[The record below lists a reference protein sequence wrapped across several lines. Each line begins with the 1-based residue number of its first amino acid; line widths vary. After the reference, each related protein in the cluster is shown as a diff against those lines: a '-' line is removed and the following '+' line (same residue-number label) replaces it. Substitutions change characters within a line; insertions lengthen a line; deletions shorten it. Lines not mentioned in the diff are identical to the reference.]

1 MAKKE
6 KNSNPEVERLLR
18 DLYREDVERVSR
30 GESAVYFG
38 HLNDKPLIDEH
49 PEFDWLTRMVPIPVR
64 RPTTRLSL
72 IDDAVDLYERTSRTG
87 ATLPEINKR
96 VGEFIRG
103 LGDRMPGAIG
113 SAWRGIFDFSQHSPD
128 KGVAGS
134 AFLPMSV
141 IQREEN
147 ARREANGEYPLGY
160 VSAVDFIWPREK
172 YGAPWDKRT
181 PEEVRQ
187 WEIEH
192 GTRNAAEV
200 ELPNVDVYPRDR
212 MDDGGWVNLTDDEKE
227 WAIGETVRLAMQG
240 RPVPRDS
247 IVHIIERA
255 RLKGDHAEYDETIAR
270 NEEARRILRG
280 LNNTIGVAATGAG
293 LATMGAWNLARLL
306 DIGKGSAVRNWMAKN
321 AIAGARANAAADIGD
336 AIENPSMEN
345 LSEVGLSVF
354 GSKDLTK
361 ASNKIVNTIASGF
374 DVEDVFGQE
383 EDKKRMDDG
392 GRYDNGWSWVDVEG
406 VIGDAGRSY
415 FVDRNK
421 LSNLVKSSP
430 ANFVARLYDKD
441 RKTIPDWKDPEVS
454 VSTHKLGWE
463 YGDDGRIYVF
473 PFVQEID
480 GELKDFSDPKYGI
493 PERMVPA
500 AALESAISHN
510 DYIVADSPVDAFW
523 ITDNYKTLFPGGKDY
538 EDWGNPEKKSDGG
551 EVSSSVRPNIKGT
564 SVYSIR
570 KGDNL
575 YSIARNND
583 LSLDDLLAVNPQ
595 ITNPSLI
602 YIGDKINIPDG
613 KFEKPT
619 TPYDYSSI
627 RDREAALNASG
638 DNEAIIKSIS
648 HDRNFAI
655 IDKKKKRITVYDKNN
670 KELYSGRINSGA
682 SGDDYNTITYT
693 DDNNNLIDSVGNNS
707 TPAGITMVSSVGTYH
722 GRPSFI
728 RARYNKSTGEWDDN
742 VASSMHYG
750 GDSGS
755 NGCVRLVGDTAN
767 ELSKYIGRGTMIYT
781 LPQKEGSGF
790 VVRDGLLS
798 YLADNPYG
806 NDEGD
811 RRYWDDYNVYRN
823 TDYHKLDISPKSRAN
838 SDESTSD
845 SVQKAS
851 LFSSIKDGIEGIADD
866 VGGFLGAIRDGILD
880 KDGNITLTGAA
891 KEGAQY
897 ILDKYYGV
905 DDEGLRD
912 YMMTQYANGVSRNKE
927 SIMRDFGLDSGTFN
941 NLAMLAM
948 GIAGQESD
956 WGMSS
961 RYRLKSSIPDW
972 AIDKAKK
979 ILRNKVG
986 YRSRGITQMKIK
998 GDNEETKRMYD
1009 KYGIDEESLSSPYG
1023 ASVGTMIRL
1032 ASIYKN
1038 EVVGREFKDK
1048 DGNVIDPMY
1057 VVLYKWQGGRNSDL
1071 RKGKVSPE
1079 QNSYIRNVNEYLRR
1093 FDYTTYM
1100 RKGGMV
1106 MSGGGN
1112 VGPVKVRGF
1121 SARIDTGA
1129 RPIPVSGNYVEDP
1142 RRDANSDVSEME
1154 RLRDIYDYLR
1164 NNEKHKFND
1173 IQALAITANIAAE
1186 SSGRIDALGKAG
1198 DFGLQQWLGARK
1210 SELQRRHG
1218 KNPTMEQQL
1227 DYLIDE
1233 YLGSVNGLGW
1243 NYTNRGNFF
1252 GSDRNGNKYNYYMY
1266 SKKEFDDA
1274 TSYLDATVAWN
1285 QGFGRPLGST
1295 LRNDDRRDIAKRLA
1309 EAWGVDD
1316 GEYKGYIYG
1325 MMGDDGKYEYDPE
1338 RTQPPIETVVPSQGN
1353 DRVDSWWDKNGDDF
1367 MRSVLSQ
1374 AGATRDMMENMMARA
1389 EADEASK
1396 REIAKQQAEAE
1407 RDNLRKQVA
1416 MSLVQG
1422 MRLDIPGM
1430 ARNS

>member
-6 KNSNPEVERLLR
+6 RNSNPEVERLLR

-49 PEFDWLTRMVPIPVR
+49 PEFDWLTRTVPIPVR

-141 IQREEN
+141 IHREEN

-172 YGAPWDKRT
+172 YGTPWDKRT

-200 ELPNVDVYPRDR
+200 ELPNVDVYPRER

-247 IVHIIERA
+247 IVHIIEMA
-255 RLKGDHAEYDETIAR
+255 RLKGDPAEYDETIAR

-306 DIGKGSAVRNWMAKN
+306 DIGKGSALRNWMAKN

-345 LSEVGLSVF
+345 LSEVGLSVL

-374 DVEDVFGQE
+374 DVEDVLGQE

-392 GRYDNGWSWVDVEG
+392 GRYDNGWSWMDVEG
-406 VIGDAGRSY
+406 VLGDAGRSY
-415 FVDRNK
+415 FVDKNK

-430 ANFVARLYDKD
+430 ANFVVRLHDKD
-441 RKTIPDWKDPEVS
+441 RKTIPDWEDPEVS
-454 VSTHKLGWE
+454 VATHKLGWE

-473 PFVQEID
+473 PTVQEID

-493 PERMVPA
+493 PDRMVPF

-538 EDWGNPEKKSDGG
+538 EEWGNSDKKS
-551 EVSSSVRPNIKGT
+551 K
-564 SVYSIR
+564 
-570 KGDNL
+570 
-575 YSIARNND
+575 
-583 LSLDDLLAVNPQ
+583 
-595 ITNPSLI
+595 
-602 YIGDKINIPDG
+602 
-613 KFEKPT
+613 
-619 TPYDYSSI
+619 
-627 RDREAALNASG
+627 
-638 DNEAIIKSIS
+638 
-648 HDRNFAI
+648 
-655 IDKKKKRITVYDKNN
+655 
-670 KELYSGRINSGA
+670 
-682 SGDDYNTITYT
+682 
-693 DDNNNLIDSVGNNS
+693 
-707 TPAGITMVSSVGTYH
+707 
-722 GRPSFI
+722 
-728 RARYNKSTGEWDDN
+728 
-742 VASSMHYG
+742 
-750 GDSGS
+750 
-755 NGCVRLVGDTAN
+755 
-767 ELSKYIGRGTMIYT
+767 
-781 LPQKEGSGF
+781 
-790 VVRDGLLS
+790 
-798 YLADNPYG
+798 
-806 NDEGD
+806 
-811 RRYWDDYNVYRN
+811 
-823 TDYHKLDISPKSRAN
+823 
-838 SDESTSD
+838 
-845 SVQKAS
+845 
-851 LFSSIKDGIEGIADD
+851 
-866 VGGFLGAIRDGILD
+866 
-880 KDGNITLTGAA
+880 
-891 KEGAQY
+891 
-897 ILDKYYGV
+897 
-905 DDEGLRD
+905 
-912 YMMTQYANGVSRNKE
+912 
-927 SIMRDFGLDSGTFN
+927 
-941 NLAMLAM
+941 
-948 GIAGQESD
+948 
-956 WGMSS
+956 
-961 RYRLKSSIPDW
+961 
-972 AIDKAKK
+972 
-979 ILRNKVG
+979 
-986 YRSRGITQMKIK
+986 
-998 GDNEETKRMYD
+998 
-1009 KYGIDEESLSSPYG
+1009 
-1023 ASVGTMIRL
+1023 
-1032 ASIYKN
+1032 
-1038 EVVGREFKDK
+1038 
-1048 DGNVIDPMY
+1048 
-1057 VVLYKWQGGRNSDL
+1057 
-1071 RKGKVSPE
+1071 
-1079 QNSYIRNVNEYLRR
+1079 
-1093 FDYTTYM
+1093 
-1100 RKGGMV
+1100 
-1106 MSGGGN
+1106 GGN
-1112 VGPVKVRGF
+1112 VGPVKVRGL

-1142 RRDANSDVSEME
+1142 RRDTNSDVSEME

-1164 NNEKHKFND
+1164 NNEKHKFNE

-1186 SSGRIDALGKAG
+1186 SKGRIDALGKAG
-1198 DFGLQQWLGARK
+1198 DFGLQQWLGVRK
-1210 SELQRRHG
+1210 NELKRRYG
-1218 KNPTMEQQL
+1218 KTPSMEQQL

-1243 NYTNRGNFF
+1243 NYTNRGNFY
-1252 GSDRNGNKYNYYMY
+1252 GSDSNGNKYNYYMY

-1295 LRNDDRRDIAKRLA
+1295 LRNNDRRDIAKRLA

-1353 DRVDSWWDKNGDDF
+1353 NRVDSWWDKNGDDF

-1374 AGATRDMMENMMARA
+1374 AGATRDMMKEMMARA

-1396 REIAKQQAEAE
+1396 REIAKRQAEAE

-1430 ARNS
+1430 ARSS

>member
-172 YGAPWDKRT
+172 YGTPWDKRT

-212 MDDGGWVNLTDDEKE
+212 MDDGGK
-227 WAIGETVRLAMQG
+227 
-240 RPVPRDS
+240 
-247 IVHIIERA
+247 H
-255 RLKGDHAEYDETIAR
+255 
-270 NEEARRILRG
+270 
-280 LNNTIGVAATGAG
+280 
-293 LATMGAWNLARLL
+293 
-306 DIGKGSAVRNWMAKN
+306 
-321 AIAGARANAAADIGD
+321 
-336 AIENPSMEN
+336 
-345 LSEVGLSVF
+345 
-354 GSKDLTK
+354 
-361 ASNKIVNTIASGF
+361 
-374 DVEDVFGQE
+374 
-383 EDKKRMDDG
+383 
-392 GRYDNGWSWVDVEG
+392 DNGWSWVDVEG
-406 VIGDAGRSY
+406 VLGDAGRSY

-493 PERMVPA
+493 PERMVTA

-538 EDWGNPEKKSDGG
+538 EDWGNPEKKS
-551 EVSSSVRPNIKGT
+551 
-564 SVYSIR
+564 
-570 KGDNL
+570 
-575 YSIARNND
+575 A
-583 LSLDDLLAVNPQ
+583 
-595 ITNPSLI
+595 
-602 YIGDKINIPDG
+602 
-613 KFEKPT
+613 
-619 TPYDYSSI
+619 
-627 RDREAALNASG
+627 
-638 DNEAIIKSIS
+638 
-648 HDRNFAI
+648 
-655 IDKKKKRITVYDKNN
+655 
-670 KELYSGRINSGA
+670 
-682 SGDDYNTITYT
+682 
-693 DDNNNLIDSVGNNS
+693 
-707 TPAGITMVSSVGTYH
+707 
-722 GRPSFI
+722 
-728 RARYNKSTGEWDDN
+728 
-742 VASSMHYG
+742 
-750 GDSGS
+750 
-755 NGCVRLVGDTAN
+755 
-767 ELSKYIGRGTMIYT
+767 
-781 LPQKEGSGF
+781 
-790 VVRDGLLS
+790 
-798 YLADNPYG
+798 
-806 NDEGD
+806 
-811 RRYWDDYNVYRN
+811 
-823 TDYHKLDISPKSRAN
+823 
-838 SDESTSD
+838 
-845 SVQKAS
+845 
-851 LFSSIKDGIEGIADD
+851 
-866 VGGFLGAIRDGILD
+866 
-880 KDGNITLTGAA
+880 
-891 KEGAQY
+891 
-897 ILDKYYGV
+897 
-905 DDEGLRD
+905 
-912 YMMTQYANGVSRNKE
+912 
-927 SIMRDFGLDSGTFN
+927 
-941 NLAMLAM
+941 
-948 GIAGQESD
+948 
-956 WGMSS
+956 
-961 RYRLKSSIPDW
+961 
-972 AIDKAKK
+972 
-979 ILRNKVG
+979 
-986 YRSRGITQMKIK
+986 
-998 GDNEETKRMYD
+998 
-1009 KYGIDEESLSSPYG
+1009 
-1023 ASVGTMIRL
+1023 
-1032 ASIYKN
+1032 
-1038 EVVGREFKDK
+1038 
-1048 DGNVIDPMY
+1048 
-1057 VVLYKWQGGRNSDL
+1057 
-1071 RKGKVSPE
+1071 
-1079 QNSYIRNVNEYLRR
+1079 
-1093 FDYTTYM
+1093 
-1100 RKGGMV
+1100 
-1106 MSGGGN
+1106 GGN

-1164 NNEKHKFND
+1164 NNDKHKFND

-1186 SSGRIDALGKAG
+1186 SRGRIDAVGKAG
-1198 DFGLQQWLGARK
+1198 DFGLQQWLGVRK

-1233 YLGSVNGLGW
+1233 YLGSINGLGW

-1353 DRVDSWWDKNGDDF
+1353 NRVDSWWDKNGDDF

-1374 AGATRDMMENMMARA
+1374 AGATRDMMEKMMARA

-1396 REIAKQQAEAE
+1396 REIAKQQAEVE

>member
-72 IDDAVDLYERTSRTG
+72 IDDAVDLYDRTSRTG

-141 IQREEN
+141 IQRDEN

-172 YGAPWDKRT
+172 YGTPWDKRT

-212 MDDGGWVNLTDDEKE
+212 MDDGGDIAASFLLPNVDVYPQDRFGDIARSRGIETARAWRDVRNAVSEGRNEFMNDPRTQIVTSLLPIPAGVEGADVVLPYLQRFGNRFRSLIAGLSLRGNPSYDKITELLAKRAVQREFKSAPDMVFVPNKRPTIVSVKEVDGKFQRVIEEVDLPDYIDEKNLVDVTDGVYAYKNPKSRKGIVKNGKGIDNVSIVHADPDIEGNVWLHADGKRYNIGHYETMEPDSRYIHMDSNPTGKNDASMAHFDDNGRFVPGKSDHGSDYIWWEKNAPFYELGNRIIDIDADDVSARSAKFVTGFGSDNSVLTKGMDLKSLDPKILERNPYTGYFNRVRLRKKGGAVYNWSDKDEADFRNWYARVSEYKGLNPDPDDENQYYDYRTFWKENPDGMADKMLTDDAGAHFTDRYKLPGHPTFSNESMY
-227 WAIGETVRLAMQG
+227 LN
-240 RPVPRDS
+240 
-247 IVHIIERA
+247 
-255 RLKGDHAEYDETIAR
+255 DETPGGSW
-270 NEEARRILRG
+270 EKKGGKWYFTPSDYTRRY
-280 LNNTIGVAATGAG
+280 IGRTMEYLAG
-293 LATMGAWNLARLL
+293 
-306 DIGKGSAVRNWMAKN
+306 DK
-321 AIAGARANAAADIGD
+321 
-336 AIENPSMEN
+336 ENGIYVDGEYMLVP
-345 LSEVGLSVF
+345 
-354 GSKDLTK
+354 
-361 ASNKIVNTIASGF
+361 
-374 DVEDVFGQE
+374 
-383 EDKKRMDDG
+383 RMDDG
-392 GRYDNGWSWVDVEG
+392 GKHDNGWSWVDVEG
-406 VIGDAGRSY
+406 VLGDAGRSY

-538 EDWGNPEKKSDGG
+538 EEWGNPEKKS
-551 EVSSSVRPNIKGT
+551 
-564 SVYSIR
+564 
-570 KGDNL
+570 
-575 YSIARNND
+575 A
-583 LSLDDLLAVNPQ
+583 
-595 ITNPSLI
+595 
-602 YIGDKINIPDG
+602 
-613 KFEKPT
+613 
-619 TPYDYSSI
+619 
-627 RDREAALNASG
+627 
-638 DNEAIIKSIS
+638 
-648 HDRNFAI
+648 
-655 IDKKKKRITVYDKNN
+655 
-670 KELYSGRINSGA
+670 
-682 SGDDYNTITYT
+682 
-693 DDNNNLIDSVGNNS
+693 
-707 TPAGITMVSSVGTYH
+707 
-722 GRPSFI
+722 
-728 RARYNKSTGEWDDN
+728 
-742 VASSMHYG
+742 
-750 GDSGS
+750 
-755 NGCVRLVGDTAN
+755 
-767 ELSKYIGRGTMIYT
+767 
-781 LPQKEGSGF
+781 
-790 VVRDGLLS
+790 
-798 YLADNPYG
+798 
-806 NDEGD
+806 
-811 RRYWDDYNVYRN
+811 
-823 TDYHKLDISPKSRAN
+823 
-838 SDESTSD
+838 
-845 SVQKAS
+845 
-851 LFSSIKDGIEGIADD
+851 
-866 VGGFLGAIRDGILD
+866 
-880 KDGNITLTGAA
+880 
-891 KEGAQY
+891 
-897 ILDKYYGV
+897 
-905 DDEGLRD
+905 
-912 YMMTQYANGVSRNKE
+912 
-927 SIMRDFGLDSGTFN
+927 
-941 NLAMLAM
+941 
-948 GIAGQESD
+948 
-956 WGMSS
+956 
-961 RYRLKSSIPDW
+961 
-972 AIDKAKK
+972 
-979 ILRNKVG
+979 
-986 YRSRGITQMKIK
+986 
-998 GDNEETKRMYD
+998 
-1009 KYGIDEESLSSPYG
+1009 
-1023 ASVGTMIRL
+1023 
-1032 ASIYKN
+1032 
-1038 EVVGREFKDK
+1038 
-1048 DGNVIDPMY
+1048 
-1057 VVLYKWQGGRNSDL
+1057 
-1071 RKGKVSPE
+1071 
-1079 QNSYIRNVNEYLRR
+1079 
-1093 FDYTTYM
+1093 
-1100 RKGGMV
+1100 
-1106 MSGGGN
+1106 GGN
-1112 VGPVKVRGF
+1112 VGPVKVRGL

-1129 RPIPVSGNYVEDP
+1129 RPVPVSGNYVEDP
-1142 RRDANSDVSEME
+1142 RRDANSYVSEME

-1164 NNEKHKFND
+1164 NNDKHKFND

-1186 SSGRIDALGKAG
+1186 SRGRIDAVGKAG
-1198 DFGLQQWLGARK
+1198 DFGLQQWLGVRK

-1353 DRVDSWWDKNGDDF
+1353 NRVDSWWDKNGDDF

-1374 AGATRDMMENMMARA
+1374 AGATRDMMEKMMARA
-1389 EADEASK
+1389 EADEDSK
-1396 REIAKQQAEAE
+1396 REIAKQQAEVD

>member
-72 IDDAVDLYERTSRTG
+72 IDDAVGLYERTSRTG

-172 YGAPWDKRT
+172 YGTPWDKRT

-200 ELPNVDVYPRDR
+200 ELPNVDVYSRDR
-212 MDDGGWVNLTDDEKE
+212 MPRGGFVGNWSDKDESDFRNWYARVSEYKGLNPDPDDENQYYDYRTFWKENPDGMADKMLTDD
-227 WAIGETVRLAMQG
+227 
-240 RPVPRDS
+240 
-247 IVHIIERA
+247 
-255 RLKGDHAEYDETIAR
+255 
-270 NEEARRILRG
+270 
-280 LNNTIGVAATGAG
+280 
-293 LATMGAWNLARLL
+293 
-306 DIGKGSAVRNWMAKN
+306 
-321 AIAGARANAAADIGD
+321 AGAHFTDRYKLPGHPTFSNESMYSNDDTPGGSWEKREGKWYFTPSDYTRRYID
-336 AIENPSMEN
+336 RTIEY
-345 LSEVGLSVF
+345 L
-354 GSKDLTK
+354 
-361 ASNKIVNTIASGF
+361 A
-374 DVEDVFGQE
+374 
-383 EDKKRMDDG
+383 
-392 GRYDNGWSWVDVEG
+392 
-406 VIGDAGRSY
+406 
-415 FVDRNK
+415 
-421 LSNLVKSSP
+421 
-430 ANFVARLYDKD
+430 
-441 RKTIPDWKDPEVS
+441 
-454 VSTHKLGWE
+454 
-463 YGDDGRIYVF
+463 GDDENGIY
-473 PFVQEID
+473 ID
-480 GELKDFSDPKYGI
+480 GEYRLI
-493 PERMVPA
+493 PRM
-500 AALESAISHN
+500 
-510 DYIVADSPVDAFW
+510 D
-523 ITDNYKTLFPGGKDY
+523 
-538 EDWGNPEKKSDGG
+538 DGG

-670 KELYSGRINSGA
+670 NELYSGRINSGA

-866 VGGFLGAIRDGILD
+866 VGGFLGVIRDGILD

-905 DDEGLRD
+905 DDEGFRD

-941 NLAMLAM
+941 NLAMMAM

-972 AIDKAKK
+972 VIDKAKK

-998 GDNEETKRMYD
+998 GDNEETRRMYD

-1038 EVVGREFKDK
+1038 EVAGREFKDK

-1071 RKGKVSPE
+1071 REGKVSPE

-1121 SARIDTGA
+1121 NARIDTGA
-1129 RPIPVSGNYVEDP
+1129 RPVPVSGNYVEDP

-1164 NNEKHKFND
+1164 NNDKHKFND

-1186 SSGRIDALGKAG
+1186 SRGRIDALGKAG
-1198 DFGLQQWLGARK
+1198 DFGLQQWLGVRK

-1325 MMGDDGKYEYDPE
+1325 MMGDDGKYEYEPE

-1353 DRVDSWWDKNGDDF
+1353 NRVDSWWDKNGDDF

-1374 AGATRDMMENMMARA
+1374 AGATRDMMEKMMARA

>member
-49 PEFDWLTRMVPIPVR
+49 PEFDWMTRAVPIPVR
-64 RPTTRLSL
+64 RPSTRLSL

-128 KGVAGS
+128 KGIAGS
-134 AFLPMSV
+134 AFLPMSI

-172 YGAPWDKRT
+172 YGTPWDKRT

-200 ELPNVDVYPRDR
+200 ELPNVDVYPRER
-212 MDDGGWVNLTDDEKE
+212 M
-227 WAIGETVRLAMQG
+227 
-240 RPVPRDS
+240 S
-247 IVHIIERA
+247 
-255 RLKGDHAEYDETIAR
+255 
-270 NEEARRILRG
+270 
-280 LNNTIGVAATGAG
+280 
-293 LATMGAWNLARLL
+293 
-306 DIGKGSAVRNWMAKN
+306 
-321 AIAGARANAAADIGD
+321 
-336 AIENPSMEN
+336 
-345 LSEVGLSVF
+345 
-354 GSKDLTK
+354 
-361 ASNKIVNTIASGF
+361 
-374 DVEDVFGQE
+374 
-383 EDKKRMDDG
+383 DG
-392 GRYDNGWSWVDVEG
+392 GRYDNGWSWTDVEG
-406 VIGDAGRSY
+406 VLGDAGRSY

-430 ANFVARLYDKD
+430 ANFVARLHDKD
-441 RKTIPDWKDPEVS
+441 RKTIPDWEDPEVS

-493 PERMVPA
+493 PERMVPF

-510 DYIVADSPVDAFW
+510 DYIVADSPVEAFW

-538 EDWGNPEKKSDGG
+538 EEWGNQDKKS
-551 EVSSSVRPNIKGT
+551 
-564 SVYSIR
+564 
-570 KGDNL
+570 
-575 YSIARNND
+575 A
-583 LSLDDLLAVNPQ
+583 
-595 ITNPSLI
+595 
-602 YIGDKINIPDG
+602 
-613 KFEKPT
+613 
-619 TPYDYSSI
+619 
-627 RDREAALNASG
+627 
-638 DNEAIIKSIS
+638 
-648 HDRNFAI
+648 
-655 IDKKKKRITVYDKNN
+655 
-670 KELYSGRINSGA
+670 
-682 SGDDYNTITYT
+682 
-693 DDNNNLIDSVGNNS
+693 
-707 TPAGITMVSSVGTYH
+707 
-722 GRPSFI
+722 
-728 RARYNKSTGEWDDN
+728 
-742 VASSMHYG
+742 
-750 GDSGS
+750 
-755 NGCVRLVGDTAN
+755 
-767 ELSKYIGRGTMIYT
+767 
-781 LPQKEGSGF
+781 
-790 VVRDGLLS
+790 
-798 YLADNPYG
+798 
-806 NDEGD
+806 
-811 RRYWDDYNVYRN
+811 
-823 TDYHKLDISPKSRAN
+823 
-838 SDESTSD
+838 
-845 SVQKAS
+845 
-851 LFSSIKDGIEGIADD
+851 
-866 VGGFLGAIRDGILD
+866 
-880 KDGNITLTGAA
+880 
-891 KEGAQY
+891 
-897 ILDKYYGV
+897 
-905 DDEGLRD
+905 
-912 YMMTQYANGVSRNKE
+912 
-927 SIMRDFGLDSGTFN
+927 
-941 NLAMLAM
+941 
-948 GIAGQESD
+948 
-956 WGMSS
+956 
-961 RYRLKSSIPDW
+961 
-972 AIDKAKK
+972 
-979 ILRNKVG
+979 
-986 YRSRGITQMKIK
+986 
-998 GDNEETKRMYD
+998 
-1009 KYGIDEESLSSPYG
+1009 
-1023 ASVGTMIRL
+1023 
-1032 ASIYKN
+1032 
-1038 EVVGREFKDK
+1038 
-1048 DGNVIDPMY
+1048 
-1057 VVLYKWQGGRNSDL
+1057 
-1071 RKGKVSPE
+1071 
-1079 QNSYIRNVNEYLRR
+1079 
-1093 FDYTTYM
+1093 
-1100 RKGGMV
+1100 
-1106 MSGGGN
+1106 GGN
-1112 VGPVKVRGF
+1112 VGPVKVRGL

-1129 RPIPVSGNYVEDP
+1129 RPIPVAGNYVEDP

-1186 SSGRIDALGKAG
+1186 SRGRIDAVGKAG
-1198 DFGLQQWLGARK
+1198 DFGLQQWLGVRK
-1210 SELQRRHG
+1210 NELQRRHG

-1243 NYTNRGNFF
+1243 NYTNRGNFY
-1252 GSDRNGNKYNYYMY
+1252 GSDRSGNKYNYYMY

-1309 EAWGVDD
+1309 EAWGVED

-1325 MMGDDGKYEYDPE
+1325 MMGDDGKYEYDPD

-1353 DRVDSWWDKNGDDF
+1353 NRVDSWWDKNGDDF

-1374 AGATRDMMENMMARA
+1374 AGATRDMMKEMMARA

>member
-49 PEFDWLTRMVPIPVR
+49 PEFDWLTRTVPMLVR

-147 ARREANGEYPLGY
+147 ARRDANGEYPLGY

-172 YGAPWDKRT
+172 YGTPLDKRT

-212 MDDGGWVNLTDDEKE
+212 MPRGGFVGNWSDKDESDFRNWYARVSGYKGLNPDPDDGNQYYDYRTFWKENPDGMADKMLTDDADAHFTDRYKLPGHPTFSNESMYSNDDTPGGSWEKKGGKWYFTPSDYTRRYIDRTIE
-227 WAIGETVRLAMQG
+227 YLAGDDENGIYIDGEYRLI
-240 RPVPRDS
+240 P
-247 IVHIIERA
+247 
-255 RLKGDHAEYDETIAR
+255 
-270 NEEARRILRG
+270 
-280 LNNTIGVAATGAG
+280 
-293 LATMGAWNLARLL
+293 
-306 DIGKGSAVRNWMAKN
+306 
-321 AIAGARANAAADIGD
+321 
-336 AIENPSMEN
+336 
-345 LSEVGLSVF
+345 
-354 GSKDLTK
+354 
-361 ASNKIVNTIASGF
+361 
-374 DVEDVFGQE
+374 
-383 EDKKRMDDG
+383 RMDDG
-392 GRYDNGWSWVDVEG
+392 GKYDNGWFWTDVEG
-406 VIGDAGRSY
+406 VLGDAGRSY

-430 ANFVARLYDKD
+430 ANFVARLHDKD
-441 RKTIPDWKDPEVS
+441 RKTIPDWEDPEVS

-473 PFVQEID
+473 PTVQEID

-493 PERMVPA
+493 PERMVPF

-538 EDWGNPEKKSDGG
+538 EEWGNSDKKS
-551 EVSSSVRPNIKGT
+551 K
-564 SVYSIR
+564 
-570 KGDNL
+570 
-575 YSIARNND
+575 
-583 LSLDDLLAVNPQ
+583 
-595 ITNPSLI
+595 
-602 YIGDKINIPDG
+602 
-613 KFEKPT
+613 
-619 TPYDYSSI
+619 
-627 RDREAALNASG
+627 
-638 DNEAIIKSIS
+638 
-648 HDRNFAI
+648 
-655 IDKKKKRITVYDKNN
+655 
-670 KELYSGRINSGA
+670 
-682 SGDDYNTITYT
+682 
-693 DDNNNLIDSVGNNS
+693 
-707 TPAGITMVSSVGTYH
+707 
-722 GRPSFI
+722 
-728 RARYNKSTGEWDDN
+728 
-742 VASSMHYG
+742 
-750 GDSGS
+750 
-755 NGCVRLVGDTAN
+755 
-767 ELSKYIGRGTMIYT
+767 
-781 LPQKEGSGF
+781 
-790 VVRDGLLS
+790 
-798 YLADNPYG
+798 
-806 NDEGD
+806 
-811 RRYWDDYNVYRN
+811 
-823 TDYHKLDISPKSRAN
+823 
-838 SDESTSD
+838 
-845 SVQKAS
+845 
-851 LFSSIKDGIEGIADD
+851 
-866 VGGFLGAIRDGILD
+866 
-880 KDGNITLTGAA
+880 
-891 KEGAQY
+891 
-897 ILDKYYGV
+897 
-905 DDEGLRD
+905 
-912 YMMTQYANGVSRNKE
+912 
-927 SIMRDFGLDSGTFN
+927 
-941 NLAMLAM
+941 
-948 GIAGQESD
+948 
-956 WGMSS
+956 
-961 RYRLKSSIPDW
+961 
-972 AIDKAKK
+972 
-979 ILRNKVG
+979 
-986 YRSRGITQMKIK
+986 
-998 GDNEETKRMYD
+998 
-1009 KYGIDEESLSSPYG
+1009 
-1023 ASVGTMIRL
+1023 
-1032 ASIYKN
+1032 
-1038 EVVGREFKDK
+1038 
-1048 DGNVIDPMY
+1048 
-1057 VVLYKWQGGRNSDL
+1057 
-1071 RKGKVSPE
+1071 
-1079 QNSYIRNVNEYLRR
+1079 
-1093 FDYTTYM
+1093 
-1100 RKGGMV
+1100 
-1106 MSGGGN
+1106 GGN
-1112 VGPVKVRGF
+1112 VGPVKVRGL

-1142 RRDANSDVSEME
+1142 RRDAKSDVSEME

-1164 NNEKHKFND
+1164 NNEKHKFNE

-1186 SSGRIDALGKAG
+1186 SKGRIDALGKAG
-1198 DFGLQQWLGARK
+1198 DFGLQQWLGVRK
-1210 SELQRRHG
+1210 NELQRRYG
-1218 KNPTMEQQL
+1218 KNPSMEQQL

-1243 NYTNRGNFF
+1243 NYTNRGNFY
-1252 GSDRNGNKYNYYMY
+1252 GSDSNGNKYNYYMY

-1295 LRNDDRRDIAKRLA
+1295 LRNNDRRDIAKRLA

-1353 DRVDSWWDKNGDDF
+1353 NRVDSWWDKNGDDF

-1374 AGATRDMMENMMARA
+1374 AGATRDMMKEMMARA

-1396 REIAKQQAEAE
+1396 REIAKRQAEAE

>member
-172 YGAPWDKRT
+172 YGTPWDKRT

-212 MDDGGWVNLTDDEKE
+212 MPRGGFVGNWSDKDESDFRNWYARVSEYKGLNPDPDDENQYYDYRTFWKENPDGMADKMLTDDAGAHFTDRYKLPGHPTFSNES
-227 WAIGETVRLAMQG
+227 MY
-240 RPVPRDS
+240 S
-247 IVHIIERA
+247 N
-255 RLKGDHAEYDETIAR
+255 DETPGGSWEKR
-270 NEEARRILRG
+270 KGKWYFTPSDYTRRYIDR
-280 LNNTIGVAATGAG
+280 TIEYLAG
-293 LATMGAWNLARLL
+293 
-306 DIGKGSAVRNWMAKN
+306 DK
-321 AIAGARANAAADIGD
+321 
-336 AIENPSMEN
+336 ENGIYVDGEYMLVP
-345 LSEVGLSVF
+345 
-354 GSKDLTK
+354 
-361 ASNKIVNTIASGF
+361 
-374 DVEDVFGQE
+374 
-383 EDKKRMDDG
+383 RMDDG
-392 GRYDNGWSWVDVEG
+392 GKYDNGWSWVDVEG
-406 VIGDAGRSY
+406 VLGDAGRSY

-463 YGDDGRIYVF
+463 YGNDGRIYVF

-538 EDWGNPEKKSDGG
+538 EDWGNPEKKS
-551 EVSSSVRPNIKGT
+551 
-564 SVYSIR
+564 
-570 KGDNL
+570 
-575 YSIARNND
+575 A
-583 LSLDDLLAVNPQ
+583 
-595 ITNPSLI
+595 
-602 YIGDKINIPDG
+602 
-613 KFEKPT
+613 
-619 TPYDYSSI
+619 
-627 RDREAALNASG
+627 
-638 DNEAIIKSIS
+638 
-648 HDRNFAI
+648 
-655 IDKKKKRITVYDKNN
+655 
-670 KELYSGRINSGA
+670 
-682 SGDDYNTITYT
+682 
-693 DDNNNLIDSVGNNS
+693 
-707 TPAGITMVSSVGTYH
+707 
-722 GRPSFI
+722 
-728 RARYNKSTGEWDDN
+728 
-742 VASSMHYG
+742 
-750 GDSGS
+750 
-755 NGCVRLVGDTAN
+755 
-767 ELSKYIGRGTMIYT
+767 
-781 LPQKEGSGF
+781 
-790 VVRDGLLS
+790 
-798 YLADNPYG
+798 
-806 NDEGD
+806 
-811 RRYWDDYNVYRN
+811 
-823 TDYHKLDISPKSRAN
+823 
-838 SDESTSD
+838 
-845 SVQKAS
+845 
-851 LFSSIKDGIEGIADD
+851 
-866 VGGFLGAIRDGILD
+866 
-880 KDGNITLTGAA
+880 
-891 KEGAQY
+891 
-897 ILDKYYGV
+897 
-905 DDEGLRD
+905 
-912 YMMTQYANGVSRNKE
+912 
-927 SIMRDFGLDSGTFN
+927 
-941 NLAMLAM
+941 
-948 GIAGQESD
+948 
-956 WGMSS
+956 
-961 RYRLKSSIPDW
+961 
-972 AIDKAKK
+972 
-979 ILRNKVG
+979 
-986 YRSRGITQMKIK
+986 
-998 GDNEETKRMYD
+998 
-1009 KYGIDEESLSSPYG
+1009 
-1023 ASVGTMIRL
+1023 
-1032 ASIYKN
+1032 
-1038 EVVGREFKDK
+1038 
-1048 DGNVIDPMY
+1048 
-1057 VVLYKWQGGRNSDL
+1057 
-1071 RKGKVSPE
+1071 
-1079 QNSYIRNVNEYLRR
+1079 
-1093 FDYTTYM
+1093 
-1100 RKGGMV
+1100 
-1106 MSGGGN
+1106 GGN

-1164 NNEKHKFND
+1164 NNDKHKFND

-1186 SSGRIDALGKAG
+1186 SRGRIDAVGKAG

-1353 DRVDSWWDKNGDDF
+1353 NRVDSWWDKNGDDF

-1374 AGATRDMMENMMARA
+1374 AGATRDMMEKMMARA

>member
-6 KNSNPEVERLLR
+6 RNSNPEVERLLR

-49 PEFDWLTRMVPIPVR
+49 PEFDWLTRTVPIPVR

-172 YGAPWDKRT
+172 YGTPLDKRT

-255 RLKGDHAEYDETIAR
+255 RLKGDPAEYDETIAR

-345 LSEVGLSVF
+345 LSEVGLSVL

-374 DVEDVFGQE
+374 DVEDVLGQE
-383 EDKKRMDDG
+383 EDKKRREPTTGYFNRVRLKKRGGRVYEWTDKDEKDFRDWYARVSEYKGLNPDPDDENQYYDYRTFWKENPDGMADKMLTDDADAHFTDRYKLPGHPTFSNESMYSNDDTPGGSWEKKGGKWYFTPSDYTRRYIDRTIEYLAGDDDNGIYIDGEYRLIPRMDDG
-392 GRYDNGWSWVDVEG
+392 GKYDNGWSWTDVEG
-406 VIGDAGRSY
+406 VLGDAGRFY
-415 FVDRNK
+415 FVDREK
-421 LSNLVKSSP
+421 LSKLIRYSP
-430 ANFVARLYDKD
+430 ANFAARLRDKD
-441 RKTIPDWKDPEVS
+441 RKTIPDWEDPDRS
-454 VSTHKLGWE
+454 VSTHKMGWE

-473 PFVQEID
+473 PTVQEID

-493 PERMVPA
+493 QENKVPF
-500 AALESAISHN
+500 AALESAVRN
-510 DYIVADSPVDAFW
+510 KDYIVVDSPVEAFW

-538 EDWGNPEKKSDGG
+538 EEWGNSDKKS
-551 EVSSSVRPNIKGT
+551 K
-564 SVYSIR
+564 
-570 KGDNL
+570 
-575 YSIARNND
+575 
-583 LSLDDLLAVNPQ
+583 
-595 ITNPSLI
+595 
-602 YIGDKINIPDG
+602 
-613 KFEKPT
+613 
-619 TPYDYSSI
+619 
-627 RDREAALNASG
+627 
-638 DNEAIIKSIS
+638 
-648 HDRNFAI
+648 
-655 IDKKKKRITVYDKNN
+655 
-670 KELYSGRINSGA
+670 
-682 SGDDYNTITYT
+682 
-693 DDNNNLIDSVGNNS
+693 
-707 TPAGITMVSSVGTYH
+707 
-722 GRPSFI
+722 
-728 RARYNKSTGEWDDN
+728 
-742 VASSMHYG
+742 
-750 GDSGS
+750 
-755 NGCVRLVGDTAN
+755 
-767 ELSKYIGRGTMIYT
+767 
-781 LPQKEGSGF
+781 
-790 VVRDGLLS
+790 
-798 YLADNPYG
+798 
-806 NDEGD
+806 
-811 RRYWDDYNVYRN
+811 
-823 TDYHKLDISPKSRAN
+823 
-838 SDESTSD
+838 
-845 SVQKAS
+845 
-851 LFSSIKDGIEGIADD
+851 
-866 VGGFLGAIRDGILD
+866 
-880 KDGNITLTGAA
+880 
-891 KEGAQY
+891 
-897 ILDKYYGV
+897 
-905 DDEGLRD
+905 
-912 YMMTQYANGVSRNKE
+912 
-927 SIMRDFGLDSGTFN
+927 
-941 NLAMLAM
+941 
-948 GIAGQESD
+948 
-956 WGMSS
+956 
-961 RYRLKSSIPDW
+961 
-972 AIDKAKK
+972 
-979 ILRNKVG
+979 
-986 YRSRGITQMKIK
+986 
-998 GDNEETKRMYD
+998 
-1009 KYGIDEESLSSPYG
+1009 
-1023 ASVGTMIRL
+1023 
-1032 ASIYKN
+1032 
-1038 EVVGREFKDK
+1038 
-1048 DGNVIDPMY
+1048 
-1057 VVLYKWQGGRNSDL
+1057 
-1071 RKGKVSPE
+1071 
-1079 QNSYIRNVNEYLRR
+1079 
-1093 FDYTTYM
+1093 
-1100 RKGGMV
+1100 
-1106 MSGGGN
+1106 GGN
-1112 VGPVKVRGF
+1112 VGPVKVRGL

-1129 RPIPVSGNYVEDP
+1129 RPIPISGNYVEDP

-1164 NNEKHKFND
+1164 NNEKHKFNE

-1186 SSGRIDALGKAG
+1186 SKGRIDALGKAG
-1198 DFGLQQWLGARK
+1198 DFGLQQWLGVRK
-1210 SELQRRHG
+1210 NELQRRYG
-1218 KNPTMEQQL
+1218 KNPSMEQQL

-1243 NYTNRGNFF
+1243 NFTNRGNFY
-1252 GSDRNGNKYNYYMY
+1252 GSDSNGNKYNYYMY

-1295 LRNDDRRDIAKRLA
+1295 LRNNDRRDIAKRLA

-1353 DRVDSWWDKNGDDF
+1353 NRVDSWWDKNGDDF

-1374 AGATRDMMENMMARA
+1374 AGATRDMMKEMMARA

-1396 REIAKQQAEAE
+1396 REIAKRQAEAE

-1430 ARNS
+1430 ARDS